1 MKIRMLTSVAGTRE
15 KTGESFTYEAGE
27 EYEVS
32 AAEGKDL
39 CSRPEDMPRAEPVAK
54 KPAARAERR

>member
-1 MKIRMLTSVAGTRE
+1 MLTSVAGTRE
-15 KTGESFTYEAGE
+15 KSGESFCYEAGE

-39 CSRPEDMPRAEPVAK
+39 CSRPEDSPRAEPIAK
-54 KPAARAERR
+54 KPSSRAERR